1 MELLLSFYPWGKAT
15 GTHWIGEEAEWVPE
29 SFFAK

>member
-1 MELLLSFYPWGKAT
+1 MELLLSVNPRGKAA
-15 GTHWIGEEAEWVPE
+15 GTHWIGEEAEWVPG